1 MIIHRGPFVGV
12 LSFEWYMITEYP
24 QTWPMFPE
32 ETKHILILAPTDCK
46 ISRLAWTEKN
56 VLPLVNS
63 AKRYSE
69 SFAAYCNNF
78 CSRIYIY
85 IYIYII
91 YKTSLM
97 QPLIAFCAFL
107 AWFLSRAVS
116 TLRLLSGVSFI
127 RKNIWQLS
135 DCKANNL
142 SSTFFNF
149 GNFSSKVSDL
159 VILKLRQ

>member
-32 ETKHILILAPTDCK
+32 ESKHILILAPTDCK

-56 VLPLVNS
+56 VLPLINS

-78 CSRIYIY
+78 CSCIY

-135 DCKANNL
+135 NCKANNL

>member
-1 MIIHRGPFVGV
+1 MAKVLRLTVITFV
-12 LSFEWYMITEYP
+12 P
-24 QTWPMFPE
+24 
-32 ETKHILILAPTDCK
+32 A
-46 ISRLAWTEKN
+46 
-56 VLPLVNS
+56 
-63 AKRYSE
+63 
-69 SFAAYCNNF
+69 
-78 CSRIYIY
+78 Y

-142 SSTFFNF
+142 SSTFLILAIFPVRF
-149 GNFSSKVSDL
+149 QIWLSSN
-159 VILKLRQ
+159 

>member
-1 MIIHRGPFVGV
+1 MLNPAKKKKRLCKLMIIHRGPFVGV

-69 SFAAYCNNF
+69 GFAAYCNNF
-78 CSRIYIY
+78 CSCIYIY
-85 IYIYII
+85 IYIYIYINIYIYII
-91 YKTSLM
+91 YKTSFNATVNCFLCLPRVF
-97 QPLIAFCAFL
+97 PLARSLHASVAL
-107 AWFLSRAVS
+107 WS
-116 TLRLLSGVSFI
+116 
-127 RKNIWQLS
+127 
-135 DCKANNL
+135 
-142 SSTFFNF
+142 
-149 GNFSSKVSDL
+149 
-159 VILKLRQ
+159 ILH